1 MAHLR
6 TLRSG
11 IGSLCFAT
19 RFTTMVMNETTTK
32 IFPYLERLLDGE
44 EVEWKTLGEV
54 GTFVRGTSFQKK
66 HFVEK
71 GVGCIHYGEIY
82 TRYGLFAKKTI
93 SYLNEEIANKARKA
107 SYGDLII
114 ATTSE
119 NDDDVCK
126 SVAWLGSE
134 SIVVSNDACYY
145 HHTLNPKYV
154 AYFFRTDEF
163 QRQKRTYIT
172 GTKVK
177 RVNANDLAKIT
188 LPIPP
193 LRVQARIVEILDKF
207 TQLEAQLEAELQAEL
222 EARRKQYAYYR
233 DQLLNF
239 SQYPPLNV
247 NIEWRTLGEVCLV
260 QRGASPRPIAHYLT
274 NSPNGV
280 PWIKIGDTKVGSK
293 YIESTQE
300 RITIEGAQRS
310 RQLSAGD
317 FILSNSMSYGR
328 PYILKIDGAIHD
340 GWASLSEISSS
351 ILSDYLFYFL
361 SSSKVQMYWEG
372 KINSGS
378 VSNLNADII
387 KALPIPI
394 PPLSEQ
400 RRIVDILDRFDTLT
414 NSISEGLPKEIALRR
429 KQYAYYRDALLS
441 FPRPEVSA

>member
-1 MAHLR
+1 MPSASSAP
-6 TLRSG
+6 TLP
-11 IGSLCFAT
+11 F
-19 RFTTMVMNETTTK
+19 
-32 IFPYLERLLDGE
+32 LERLLDGE
-44 EVEWKTLGEV
+44 KVEWKTLGEV

-82 TRYGLFAKKTI
+82 TRYSLFAEKTI

-134 SIVVSNDACYY
+134 NIVVSNDACYY
-145 HHTLNPKYV
+145 HHTLDPKYV

-163 QRQKRTYIT
+163 QRQKRNYIT

-188 LPIPP
+188 IPIPP
-193 LRVQARIVEILDKF
+193 LRVQSRIVEILDKF

-233 DQLLNF
+233 DHVLISHNT
-239 SQYPPLNV
+239 PPLNV
-247 NIEWRTLGEVCLV
+247 NVEWKTLGEVCDYI
-260 QRGASPRPIAHYLT
+260 RGITYSKTAETTDSCGWKVLRANNITLETRTLNFDEVKRVKSATRIRENQMLYR
-274 NSPNGV
+274 
-280 PWIKIGDTKVGSK
+280 GDILICAGSGSK
-293 YIESTQE
+293 DHIGKTAYIDHDMDCTFGGFMGVLRVTAENTVSSRFLFHYIGSSVFINYLKTTLKSST
-300 RITIEGAQRS
+300 
-310 RQLSAGD
+310 
-317 FILSNSMSYGR
+317 
-328 PYILKIDGAIHD
+328 
-340 GWASLSEISSS
+340 
-351 ILSDYLFYFL
+351 
-361 SSSKVQMYWEG
+361 
-372 KINSGS
+372 IN
-378 VSNLNADII
+378 NLNAGII
-387 KALPIPI
+387 NPFPIPI

-414 NSISEGLPKEIALRR
+414 NSISEGLTKEIALRR